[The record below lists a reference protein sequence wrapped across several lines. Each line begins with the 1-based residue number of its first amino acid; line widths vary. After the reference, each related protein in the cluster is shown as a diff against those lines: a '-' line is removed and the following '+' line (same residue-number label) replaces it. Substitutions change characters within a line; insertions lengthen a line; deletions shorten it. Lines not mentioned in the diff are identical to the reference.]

1 MRRGQGRVQG
11 IRPKQERAAHELRVL
26 VWGGNF
32 AEMVIGER
40 TLAVHNLFA
49 VALLGCYRDAPMWLP
64 ARKSCSGPKSPEN
77 PLNCCFIQ
85 TFNTMPAIKTC
96 LTADIFYG
104 EIIVAG

>member
-49 VALLGCYRDAPMWLP
+49 VALLGLLPRCSYVAP
-64 ARKSCSGPKSPEN
+64 SPQ
-77 PLNCCFIQ
+77 I
-85 TFNTMPAIKTC
+85 M
-96 LTADIFYG
+96 
-104 EIIVAG
+104 